1 MVLNVN
7 VDGSKWNDEDIVIS
21 GISARL
27 PNCDS
32 VEEFQTKLLDKV
44 DLITDEP
51 RRFQNG
57 RLWLLNLKWKKSTII
72 FISKRCIKILGLY
85 GAIKR
90 YGLLKDLSKFDA
102 KFFNIH
108 PKQAERMD
116 PQIRNLLEVAYEAT
130 VDAGKNNKIF
140 YFGS

>member
-7 VDGSKWNDEDIVIS
+7 LDGSKWNDEDIVIS

-51 RRFQNG
+51 RRFQSG
-57 RLWLLNLKWKKSTII
+57 ELNLLMECEMKEMEKYF
-72 FISKRCIKILGLY
+72 FI
-85 GAIKR
+85 
-90 YGLLKDLSKFDA
+90 
-102 KFFNIH
+102 
-108 PKQAERMD
+108 
-116 PQIRNLLEVAYEAT
+116 
-130 VDAGKNNKIF
+130 
-140 YFGS
+140 